1 MENNKFLLYFDTF
14 INFLYKYHTDFNT
27 FSNNILG
34 SFKSNNRNIIDLFQK
49 IDNVNFSNS
58 HIIDNFM
65 LLLEKYTSIKLS
77 DFYFSQDTLYIRLS
91 EILKVFL
98 QDNFKLCSNSL
109 SDGQVQR
116 LKQIH
121 QSFTDKINNNEQI
134 LRLTQNQS
142 QLISNSST

>member
-34 SFKSNNRNIIDLFQK
+34 SFKSNNRNIIDLFQT